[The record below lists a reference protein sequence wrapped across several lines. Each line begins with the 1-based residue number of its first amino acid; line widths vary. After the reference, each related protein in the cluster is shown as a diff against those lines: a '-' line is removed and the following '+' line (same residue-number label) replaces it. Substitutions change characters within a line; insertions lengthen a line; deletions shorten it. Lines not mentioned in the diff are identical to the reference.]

1 MQNQDKIS
9 FDQLAG
15 AVSGPAR
22 GVELSGLSD
31 TAAAF
36 SLRQIY
42 RQVRLP
48 MVVLTADLKQAE
60 RLVQDLDCFF
70 GDLEVEPVLF
80 PPYTLSPY
88 NALAYH
94 NETAWR
100 RIGIL
105 YRLLESRHSQLIV
118 TTITAAMQQMIP
130 KAELVNFAELVIVG
144 EELDRDGLIRKLVA
158 GGYNRAMLVEEPGD
172 FAVRGGIIDVFAPI
186 YPDPLRLEFFGD
198 QLESLRFFSPA
209 SQRTT
214 GSGQEAVIL
223 PAREAVVDSD
233 SMEKVLANL
242 RLRAAQ
248 LELPLTTM
256 RRIAR
261 KLKEQGGFEGI
272 ESLTPL
278 IYSRLDTLFDYVT
291 CRAVWVV
298 MEPAEV
304 KKTAQ
309 EFFDRTKD
317 LYQRAVEDHR
327 LCVAPDQLY
336 LNWHQV
342 MERFAAVTCLA
353 CRKLPVSGASP
364 LGIQIAL
371 ACHQNV
377 TDNEALA
384 ASLKAAARQVEPFGP
399 LIEQIQENRQDGI
412 STLIACRRKGQVEH
426 LHHVLSA
433 RAIEAAVIDNFGQ
446 VLPGK
451 GRVYLGRFDLDAGF
465 CWPQQGLAVI
475 TAEEIFG
482 VRYSR
487 PRKARR
493 KARDT
498 LLTVEDLRTGDLV
511 VHDEHGIGRYQ
522 GLVKLALDGAV
533 NDYLLIV
540 YQDDDKLYVPVDR
553 LELVQKYM
561 GVEGI
566 APVLDKMGGK
576 SWQKVK
582 SRVRRSTEKIAGEL
596 LKLYAARKVR
606 KGYAFGVN
614 DSYFKEF
621 EAGFPYEETED
632 QRRAIEDVLN
642 DMRKPA
648 PMDRLVCGDVGYG
661 KTEVAL
667 RAAFLAVSEAK
678 QVAVLV
684 PTTVLAEQH
693 WATFCQRFQRYPVR
707 IECLSRFRSRRE
719 QKTIVSGLAD
729 GTVDI
734 VIGTH
739 RLLQKD
745 VSFKDLGL
753 LVLDEEQR
761 FGVKHKER
769 IKQLRSTVDVLTLT
783 ATPIP
788 RTLHLSLIGVRDI
801 SVISTPPELR
811 QPIVTYIAEFDPQ
824 LVAEAIR
831 RELGRGGQIFF
842 VHNVVNS
849 IEAMAARL
857 KQIVP
862 EVRLAVAH
870 GQMGEESLEQVMMKF
885 VKRRID
891 MLVCTTIIES
901 GLDVPAANTILINR
915 ADRFGL
921 SQMYQLRGRVGRSDQ
936 QAYAY
941 LFIPEESS
949 LTRDARKRLKVLMEH
964 SDLGAGFQIAMSDL
978 KIRGGGTILGSSQSG
993 HIAAVGYDMFLKLME
1008 SSIAQLKGQPLQEP
1022 LEPEVNLPLATLIS
1036 ADYIPDID
1044 QRLSVYRK
1052 LARLDDVK
1060 DVAAAKREMLD
1071 RFGPLPEEARN
1082 MLLKIMLKIL
1092 ARKAGCRRL
1101 DIASGT
1107 LVCQFSPAHQKRPQ
1121 ALADLVQKYP
1131 RDFRLAPNG
1140 FLKVRLKGANT
1151 LGMLSQ
1157 TKKILNE
1164 IIEHVNS

>member
-1 MQNQDKIS
+1 MTAV
-9 FDQLAG
+9 AG
-15 AVSGPAR
+15 TAG
-22 GVELSGLSD
+22 GIELSGLSA
-31 TAAAF
+31 TALAF
-36 SLRQIY
+36 SLGRIY
-42 RQVRLP
+42 RRSRLP
-48 MVVLTADLKQAE
+48 MVVLTADEKEAE
-60 RLVQDLDCFF
+60 RLVQDLAFF
-70 GDLEVEPVLF
+70 FSDLEAEPILF
-80 PPYTLSPY
+80 PPYTISPY
-88 NALAYH
+88 NSMAYH

-100 RIGIL
+100 RLGIL
-105 YRLLESRHSQLIV
+105 YRLLDSRPPQLLV
-118 TTITAAMQQMIP
+118 TTISAAMQQMIP
-130 KAELVNFAELVIVG
+130 KAELIDFAELIMAG
-144 EELDRDGLIRKLVA
+144 EELERESLIRKLLA

-172 FAVRGGIIDVFAPI
+172 FAVRGGIIDIYAPL
-186 YPDPLRLEFFGD
+186 YQDPLRLEFFGD
-198 QLESLRFFSPA
+198 QLESLRRFSAA
-209 SQRTT
+209 SQRTI
-214 GSGQEAVIL
+214 GSVQEAVIL
-223 PAREAVVDSD
+223 PAREAVVRPENL
-233 SMEKVLANL
+233 EKILARI
-242 RLRAAQ
+242 RLRAA
-248 LELPLTTM
+248 EIDLPLTRV
-256 RRIAR
+256 RRLVR
-261 KLKEQGGFEGI
+261 KLKEEGGFDGI
-272 ESLTPL
+272 EALTPL
-278 IYSRLDTLFDYVT
+278 IYDDLDNLFDYADSRSFWIVL
-291 CRAVWVV
+291 
-298 MEPAEV
+298 EPARVRQAGEL
-304 KKTAQ
+304 
-309 EFFDRTKD
+309 FLDRTLS
-317 LYQRAVEDHR
+317 LYRQALEDRR
-327 LCVAPDQLY
+327 LCVAPEKLF
-336 LNWHQV
+336 LTWEQV
-342 MERFAAVTCLA
+342 KERLAARPHLV
-353 CRKLPVSGASP
+353 CRKLPVSGASFSE
-364 LGIQIAL
+364 LGASL
-371 ACHQNV
+371 VCRQNV
-377 TDNEALA
+377 TGNEALA
-384 ASLKAAARQVEPFGP
+384 ASMKAAARKPEPFSP
-399 LIEQIQENRQDGI
+399 LIEQVQANRQDGI
-412 STLIACRRKGQVEH
+412 STLIACRRSGQVDH
-426 LHHVLSA
+426 L
-433 RAIEAAVIDNFGQ
+433 RQ
-446 VLPGK
+446 VLTSHGIEVSVIETCDQLLAAK
-451 GRVYLGRFDLDAGF
+451 GRVYLGKLDLQAGF
-465 CWPQQGLAVI
+465 CWPEQGLAVI
-475 TAEEIFG
+475 TADEIFG

-487 PRKARR
+487 VRRARR
-493 KARDT
+493 RAREA
-498 LLTVEDLRTGDLV
+498 LLTVEDLRTGELV

-522 GLVKLALDGAV
+522 GLVKLALNGAV

-540 YQDDDKLYVPVDR
+540 YQDEDKLYVPVDR
-553 LELVQKYM
+553 MELVQKYM

-606 KGYAFGVN
+606 QGYAFGAN

-621 EAGFPYEETED
+621 EAGFAYEETED

-642 DMRKPA
+642 DMRRPE

-693 WATFCQRFQRYPVR
+693 WATFRKRFERYPVR
-707 IECLSRFRSRRE
+707 IECLSRFRSRSE
-719 QKTIVSGLAD
+719 QKAITEGLAD

-745 VSFKDLGL
+745 VTFKDLGL

-811 QPIVTYIAEFDPQ
+811 QPIVTYIAEFDPV
-824 LVAEAIR
+824 LVAEAVR
-831 RELGRGGQIFF
+831 RELRRGGQIFF
-842 VHNVVNS
+842 VHNIVNS
-849 IEAMAARL
+849 IEKMAAKL

-870 GQMGEESLEQVMMKF
+870 GQMGEERLEQVMLKF
-885 VKRRID
+885 VNRQID

-901 GLDVPAANTILINR
+901 GLDVPSANTILINR

-921 SQMYQLRGRVGRSDQ
+921 SQMYQLRGRVGRSDE

-941 LFIPEESS
+941 LFIPEESN

-1008 SSIAQLKGQPLQEP
+1008 SSIAQLKGQPHLEP

-1052 LARLDDVK
+1052 LARLDDVRE
-1060 DVAAAKREMLD
+1060 VAAAKREMID
-1071 RFGPLPEEARN
+1071 RFGPMPEDARN

-1092 ARKAGCRRL
+1092 ARRAGCKRL
-1101 DIASGT
+1101 DLNSGM
-1107 LVCQFSPAHQKRPQ
+1107 LVCHFSPQHQKRPQ
-1121 ALADLVQKYP
+1121 ALVDLVQQD
-1131 RDFRLAPNG
+1131 RDRFSLAPNG
-1140 FLKVRLKGANT
+1140 LLKVRLKGTNI
-1151 LGMLSQ
+1151 LGQLSQ
-1157 TKKILNE
+1157 AKKVLNA

>member
-9 FDQLAG
+9 FEQLAG
-15 AVSGPAR
+15 AVAGAAK
-22 GVELSGLSD
+22 GMELSGLSG

-42 RQVRLP
+42 RRARLP
-48 MVVLTADLKQAE
+48 MVILTADLKQAE
-60 RLVQDLDCFF
+60 RLVQDLACFCE
-70 GDLEVEPVLF
+70 DLEVEPVLF

-88 NALAYH
+88 NVLAYH

-100 RIGIL
+100 RIGVL
-105 YRLLESRHSQLIV
+105 YRLLDSRPPQLVV
-118 TTITAAMQQMIP
+118 TTVAAAMQLMIP
-130 KAELVNFAELVIVG
+130 KAELVNFAELVMVG
-144 EELDRDGLIRKLVA
+144 EELDRDGLIRKLLA

-172 FAVRGGIIDVFAPI
+172 FAVRGGIIDVYAPL

-209 SQRTT
+209 SQRTI

-223 PAREAVVDSD
+223 PAREAVVDEGNL
-233 SMEKVLANL
+233 EKVLANL
-242 RLRAAQ
+242 RLLAAQ
-248 LELPLTTM
+248 LDLPLTTM

-261 KLKEQGGFEGI
+261 KVKEEGGFEGI

-278 IYSRLDTLFDYVT
+278 IYSRLDTLFDYVDSG
-291 CRAVWVV
+291 AVWIVL
-298 MEPAEV
+298 EPAEV
-304 KKTAQ
+304 KEAGKQ
-309 EFFDRTKD
+309 FFDRIQG
-317 LYQRAVEDHR
+317 LYQKAVEDRR
-327 LCVAPDQLY
+327 LCVAPDRLY
-336 LNWHQV
+336 LEWDQV
-342 MERFAAVTCLA
+342 RDRLAAGSYLV
-353 CRKLPVSGASP
+353 CRRLPVSGASP
-364 LGIQIAL
+364 SDFPVVR
-371 ACHQNV
+371 ACHQHV
-377 TDNEALA
+377 TDNEALT
-384 ASLKAAARQVEPFGP
+384 ASLKAAARGAEPFAP
-399 LIEQIQENRQDGI
+399 LIELLLKNRQDGI
-412 STLIACRRKGQVEH
+412 STLIACRRRGQVEH
-426 LHHVLSA
+426 LRHVLSA
-433 RAIEAAVIDNFGQ
+433 RGIEAADIDSCGRI
-446 VLPGK
+446 LAGR
-451 GRVYLGRFDLDAGF
+451 GRVYLGKFDLAAGF
-465 CWPQQGLAVI
+465 CWPEQGLAVI

-487 PRKARR
+487 PRRARR
-493 KARDT
+493 KAREA

-511 VHDEHGIGRYQ
+511 VHDEHGIGRYR

-553 LELVQKYM
+553 MELVQKYM
-561 GVEGI
+561 GVDGI

-614 DSYFKEF
+614 DSCFRQF
-621 EAGFPYEETED
+621 EAGFAYEETGD

-693 WATFCQRFQRYPVR
+693 WATFRRRFERYPVR
-707 IECLSRFRSRRE
+707 IQCLSRFRSRQE
-719 QKTIVSGLAD
+719 QKAIVQGLAD

-788 RTLHLSLIGVRDI
+788 RTLHLSLVGVRDI

-811 QPIVTYIAEFDPQ
+811 QPIVTYIAEFDPV

-831 RELGRGGQIFF
+831 RELRRGGQIFF

-849 IEAMAARL
+849 IETMAAKL
-857 KQIVP
+857 KEIVP

-870 GQMGEESLEQVMMKF
+870 GQMDEERLEQVMMKF

-901 GLDVPAANTILINR
+901 GLDVPSANTILINR

-921 SQMYQLRGRVGRSDQ
+921 AQMYQLRGRVGRSDE

-1008 SSIAQLKGQPLQEP
+1008 SSIAQLKGQPSQEP
-1022 LEPEVNLPLATLIS
+1022 LEPEVNLPMATLIS

-1060 DVAAAKREMLD
+1060 EVAAAKREMVD
-1071 RFGPLPEEARN
+1071 RFGPLPEEASN

-1101 DIASGT
+1101 DMASGT
-1107 LVCQFSPAHQKRPQ
+1107 LVCQFSPRHQKRPH
-1121 ALADLVQKYP
+1121 ALADLVQKHAD
-1131 RDFRLAPNG
+1131 DFRLAPNG
-1140 FLKVRLKGANT
+1140 LLKVRLKGGNA

-1157 TKKILNE
+1157 AKKILNE
-1164 IIEHVNS
+1164 IIGHVNS